1 MAGQKIFVV
10 DDEEEILDL
19 IEFILLKEKYQV
31 KRFITGEDILQAI
44 PVEKPDMILLDL
56 MLPGVDGFDVCR
68 EIKREKTLA
77 DIPIIMLTAKGEET
91 DIVSGLELGADDYI
105 IKPFSS
111 RVLVARMK
119 AVFRRK
125 KRLPAADDELL
136 RVNEITI
143 HPGRHEVT
151 IDGKPVVLTYSEF
164 RLLQLLAQKRGW
176 VYTRYQIVDA
186 LRGSDYP
193 VTERAIDVQIVGLRK
208 KMGAFGHYIETV
220 RGVGYRFKDEE

>member
-31 KRFITGEDILQAI
+31 KRFITGEDILQSI
-44 PVEKPDMILLDL
+44 QGDKPDMILLDL
-56 MLPGVDGFDVCR
+56 MLPGLDGFDVCR
-68 EIKREKTLA
+68 EIKRNKDLA

-111 RVLVARMK
+111 RVLVARMN

-125 KRLPAADDELL
+125 KRLPASDDELL

>member
-1 MAGQKIFVV
+1 MANQTIFVV
-10 DDEEEILDL
+10 DDEEDILDL

-31 KRFITGEDILQAI
+31 RRFITGEEILTS
-44 PVEKPDMILLDL
+44 VKTEKPDMILLDL

-68 EIKREKTLA
+68 EIKRDSTLGNV
-77 DIPIIMLTAKGEET
+77 PIIMLTAKGEEA

-105 IKPFSS
+105 VKPFSA

-125 KRLPAADDELL
+125 NRTIPTDDDVL
-136 RVNEITI
+136 RINEISI
-143 HPGRHEVT
+143 HPGRHEVS
-151 IDGKPVVLTYSEF
+151 IDGKLIELTFSEF
-164 RLLQLLAQKRGW
+164 RLLQLLASKRGW

-186 LRGSDYP
+186 LRGADYP
-193 VTERAIDVQIVGLRK
+193 VTERSIDVQIVGLRK
-208 KMGAFGHYIETV
+208 KLGTCGHYIQTV